1 MDPHTAWPFHNPFH
15 PMPQGPA
22 ARLGDP
28 TAHGT
33 PLAPGPGSPNV
44 MIGFKPAWRA
54 VPTAAGAALLAAKK
68 SSDVTLSIAAAATI
82 AAAVPPALGL
92 PVAQAAE
99 VAARAAAMSA
109 LSSAIS
115 AAAAAPPAD
124 KHLCAIPFAPAPPDY
139 PPSPAP
145 PGPPH
150 GPGVVIDGSKTVLI
164 NFLPACRQG
173 DHVLEALGP
182 LDPIAMGCPTVIIGG

>member
-1 MDPHTAWPFHNPFH
+1 M
-15 PMPQGPA
+15 
-22 ARLGDP
+22 GDP

-33 PLAPGPGSPNV
+33 PLSPGPGSPNV
-44 MIGFKPAWRA
+44 MIGMKPAWRG
-54 VPTAAGAALLAAKK
+54 VPTAAAQALKAAKQA
-68 SSDVTLSIAAAATI
+68 SDKVLGVLAQTTLTAAGV
-82 AAAVPPALGL
+82 VPPVAL
-92 PVAQAAE
+92 PAAQAAE
-99 VAARAAAMSA
+99 VAGRAAAAAA
-109 LSSAIS
+109 LSAAIN

-124 KHLCAIPFAPAPPDY
+124 KHLCAIPFAAAPPDMA
-139 PPSPAP
+139 PSPCP

-150 GPGVVIDGSKTVLI
+150 GPGVVIDGSQTVLI